1 MVMMIIVDGD
11 DDILDDG
18 DDTDGD
24 DTDSDDIGDG
34 NDYF

>member
-1 MVMMIIVDGD
+1 MIIVDGD

-34 NDYF
+34 NDYFW